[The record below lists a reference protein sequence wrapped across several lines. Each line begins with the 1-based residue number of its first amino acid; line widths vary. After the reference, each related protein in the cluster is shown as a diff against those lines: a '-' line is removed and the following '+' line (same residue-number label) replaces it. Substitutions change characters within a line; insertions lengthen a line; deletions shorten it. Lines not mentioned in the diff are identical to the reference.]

1 MAIDIQKVSQASLM
15 KATDAQVKKISAKCT
30 ELQNKEQEV
39 SNLKIL
45 IKQKTGE
52 MTSARSN
59 AAQAKA
65 KQKKTKN
72 IKKTK
77 KK

>member
-39 SNLKIL
+39 SNI
-45 IKQKTGE
+45 E
-52 MTSARSN
+52 
-59 AAQAKA
+59 
-65 KQKKTKN
+65 
-72 IKKTK
+72 
-77 KK
+77 

>member
-39 SNLKIL
+39 SNIEERLK
-45 IKQKTGE
+45 
-52 MTSARSN
+52 
-59 AAQAKA
+59 KA
-65 KQKKTKN
+65 KKEFLTIVKRKRFNGCELIISQT
-72 IKKTK
+72 
-77 KK
+77 